1 MAASRPMVGSHSDQ
15 TPIKPSICSM
25 EIRIENSINLF
36 KSSKGKA
43 QYFDAYD
50 AALKLWP
57 VPYESRFVTTPYG
70 QTHVISC
77 GPEDAFPLMLL
88 HAGQAS
94 STMWFPN
101 IAPLSAKYRVLAL
114 DTPGEPGKS
123 VPTRQNAT
131 RRDCAEWLVGVL
143 DALGVSKAHV
153 MGLSRGGWLA
163 LNLAQ
168 QAPDRLAR
176 IVLLSPA
183 AVFIALNSFFSAVAQ
198 AVMRV
203 PTRFVSRLALNSWV
217 AQGFIVD
224 PVFAEQFMTG
234 LQNWNWTVNTRGY
247 SGVMPCTFSD
257 EELNK
262 IRQPVLLLLGDQ
274 DRLNP
279 PKAMERARRTIPHF
293 EAETIPQAGH
303 FLNMEQPESVNA
315 RILRFLA
322 EG

>member
-1 MAASRPMVGSHSDQ
+1 M
-15 TPIKPSICSM
+15 
-25 EIRIENSINLF
+25 ENSINLF
-36 KSSKGKA
+36 KSSKGRT
-43 QYFDAYD
+43 QYFTSYD

-57 VPYESRFVTTPYG
+57 VPHESRFVTTPYG

-77 GPEDAFPLMLL
+77 GPADAFPLVLL

-101 IAPLSAKYRVLAL
+101 IADLSSKFHVLAL

-123 VPTRQNAT
+123 VPTRHNAT
-131 RRDCAEWLVGVL
+131 RRDCAAWLEGVL
-143 DALGVSKAHV
+143 DGLGITRTHV

-168 QAPDRLAR
+168 QAPERLER

-183 AVFIALNSFFSAVAQ
+183 AAFVGLNSFFSAVAQ

-203 PTRFVSRLALNSWV
+203 PTRFVSRIALNSWV
-217 AQGFIVD
+217 ARGFVVD
-224 PVFAEQFMTG
+224 PVFAEQFMIG
-234 LQNWNWTVNTRGY
+234 LQNWNWTVNTSGY
-247 SGVMPCTFSD
+247 SGVMPCTFTD
-257 EELNK
+257 KELNK
-262 IRQPVLLLLGDQ
+262 IHQPVLLLIGDQ

-279 PKAMERARRTIPHF
+279 PKALERARQTIPHL
-293 EAETIPQAGH
+293 EGEIIPKAGH
-303 FLNMEQPESVNA
+303 FLNMEQPDDVDA
-315 RILRFLA
+315 RILKFLA